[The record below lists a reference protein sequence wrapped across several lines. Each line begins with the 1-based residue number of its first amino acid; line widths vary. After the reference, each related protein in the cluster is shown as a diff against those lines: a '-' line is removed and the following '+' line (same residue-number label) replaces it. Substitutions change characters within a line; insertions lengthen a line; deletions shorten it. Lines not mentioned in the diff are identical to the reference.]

1 MNHQQSELQNFDPAV
16 QFLQNNGVQG
26 VKAGIILGSG
36 LGDIVSSMRP
46 VFREIPYSDIP
57 NFPSSSVVGHSGKL
71 IFGELEGIPLLVM
84 SGRVHFYEGYGMRQV
99 VFPVRVLLRLGIRS
113 LIITNA
119 AGGINRSYHAG
130 DLMLI
135 TDHINL
141 LGGNPLTG
149 PNLEEFGPRF
159 PDMSE
164 IYDSKLRKLA
174 LAKASQLGLTLRQ
187 GVYVATAGP
196 SYETPAEIEMFR
208 RLGADAVG
216 MSTVPEAIAANHA
229 GARILGISCIT
240 NMAAGVLAQKLDHQ
254 EVLTTAARTREVL
267 TRLLSEVIQQMHQEG
282 YC

>member
-1 MNHQQSELQNFDPAV
+1 MNHQQSELQNFDQAV

-36 LGDIVSSMRP
+36 LGDIVSNMRP

-164 IYDSKLRKLA
+164 IYDNKLRKLA
-174 LAKASQLGLTLRQ
+174 LAKASQIGLTLRQ

-229 GARILGISCIT
+229 GAKILGISCIT

-267 TRLLSEVIQQMHQEG
+267 TRLLSEIIQQMHQEG

>member
-1 MNHQQSELQNFDPAV
+1 MNHQQSELQNFDQAV

-36 LGDIVSSMRP
+36 LGDIVSNMRP

-164 IYDSKLRKLA
+164 IYDNKLRKLA
-174 LAKASQLGLTLRQ
+174 LAKASQLELILRQ

-229 GARILGISCIT
+229 GAKILGISCIT

-267 TRLLSEVIQQMHQEG
+267 TRLLSEIIQQMHQEG

>member
-1 MNHQQSELQNFDPAV
+1 MNHQQSELQNFDQAV

-26 VKAGIILGSG
+26 VKAGLILGSG
-36 LGDIVSSMRP
+36 LGDIVSNMRP

-99 VFPVRVLLRLGIRS
+99 VFPIRVLLRLGIRS

-164 IYDSKLRKLA
+164 IYDNKLRKLA
-174 LAKASQLGLTLRQ
+174 LAKASQIGLTLRQ

-216 MSTVPEAIAANHA
+216 MSTVPDAIAANHA
-229 GARILGISCIT
+229 VAKILGISCIT
-240 NMAAGVLAQKLDHQ
+240 NMAAGVLAQKLDHR

-267 TRLLSEVIQQMHQEG
+267 TRLLSEIIQQMHQEG

>member
-36 LGDIVSSMRP
+36 LGDIVSNMRP